1 MATAARRV
9 AFRLLRELDRG
20 GATLADLLSQPEAE
34 RLSPRDRAFLHEL
47 VLGTLRHR
55 GTLDHALAAHVD
67 RPLGELDP
75 AVLVALRLGASQLLR
90 MRVPARAAV
99 SESVDL
105 AREHAPR
112 ASGLVNAVLRR
123 LAREGPPPALDSRA
137 DPLGWL
143 TSTGSLPG
151 WLAQRWLARLGPE
164 GAIARTRALLEPPVT
179 AFRLNPRVPGALQR
193 VKDSALQIR
202 PLSVPGAWAA
212 TGGRAADLATEGLI
226 YMQDEASQMVA
237 HLAAVPGRVL
247 DACAAPGGKATLI
260 ADLHSA
266 DARVVAAEASTR
278 RLRTLARIVNR
289 WGAGNVA
296 VVGADALRPPF
307 RGRFDS
313 VLLDAPCSG
322 LGTLARHPDIRWRL
336 EPAEILRHSLRQRQM
351 IESLAPLVAAGGK
364 LVYSACS
371 SEPEEG
377 EDVVLPFLEAHP
389 EFSPETLP
397 AWASRFA
404 AGSFAR
410 TWPER
415 DRCDAFFAAV
425 LRRA

>member
-9 AFRLLRELDRG
+9 AYRILWEVDRG

-55 GTLDHALAAHVD
+55 GALDHALAAHVD
-67 RPLGELDP
+67 RPLEEVDP

-105 AREHAPR
+105 ARENAPR

-123 LAREGPPPALDSRA
+123 LAREGPPPAPDPRA

-151 WLAQRWLARLGPE
+151 WLARRWLARLGPDV
-164 GAIARTRALLEPPVT
+164 AVARAQALLEPPVT
-179 AFRLNPRVPGALQR
+179 AFRLNPRVSGALQR
-193 VKDSALQIR
+193 VQDGALQVR

-212 TGGRAADLATEGLI
+212 TGIRAAELAAEALI
-226 YMQDEASQMVA
+226 YLQDEASQMVA
-237 HLAAVPGRVL
+237 HLAAVPGHVL

-266 DARVVAAEASTR
+266 DARVVAAEASPR
-278 RLRTLARIVNR
+278 RLRTLARIVHR
-289 WGAGNVA
+289 WGARNVV
-296 VVGADALRPPF
+296 VVGADAVRPPF
-307 RGRFDS
+307 RARFDS

-322 LGTLARHPDIRWRL
+322 LGTLARHPDIRWRVD
-336 EPAEILRHSLRQRQM
+336 PAEILRHSLRQREM
-351 IESLAPLVAAGGK
+351 IESLAPLVAPRGK
-364 LVYSACS
+364 LVYSTCS

-389 EFSPETLP
+389 EFSPDALP
-397 AWASRFA
+397 AWASRLA